1 MYRVTVCFWHLSS
14 VRKCFRYVSA
24 GGISLPKHITEQ
36 SAHDDSYIHAYGIGM
51 EIASTRN

>member
-1 MYRVTVCFWHLSS
+1 MQNFHRSGTLSS

-36 SAHDDSYIHAYGIGM
+36 SAHDDSYLHAYGIRM